1 MGQEADL
8 SFLSVSQGSNLLQL
22 VVVREHHKLEAQ
34 EEVKSH
40 GKELVMVHS
49 E

>member
-8 SFLSVSQGSNLLQL
+8 SFLNASQGSNVLQL
-22 VVVREHHKLEAQ
+22 LVVREHHKLEAQ
-34 EEVKSH
+34 EEVKSY

-49 E
+49 Q